1 MGYTLTQLFTTI
13 LWLPETKSWAT
24 ACWAPGMFRHCLQV
38 DIASGDAPEK
48 TVTSSAAEGNDAAPM
63 NSEVSD
69 VSSKR
74 QKAGDI
80 WSMAGLPFDFCPSSM
95 VAVSRSGFPCVFTCQ
110 FPLQSQGNP
119 SVHYENKGVYH
130 ILYPMRQAV
139 PSRCLLT
146 SILGSDQWIAPLAF
160 AIPHRKNTIVFQ
172 ASVSD
177 VASHFPF
184 FLFVSFQ

>member
-1 MGYTLTQLFTTI
+1 MVREESDKISRKWVLLPIGSMYAIYMVTFTINIPPMLAYIPYMDPMGYTLTQLFTTI

-48 TVTSSAAEGNDAAPM
+48 TVTSSAAEGNDAAPT

-95 VAVSRSGFPCVFTCQ
+95 VAVSRVWFPMCFHL
-110 FPLQSQGNP
+110 PIP
-119 SVHYENKGVYH
+119 STK
-130 ILYPMRQAV
+130 
-139 PSRCLLT
+139 SR
-146 SILGSDQWIAPLAF
+146 
-160 AIPHRKNTIVFQ
+160 
-172 ASVSD
+172 
-177 VASHFPF
+177 
-184 FLFVSFQ
+184 